1 MGTTQTAT
9 ADDRTVNRPDS
20 PWRRVRLWA
29 GAHAIDDL
37 YQGLIPAVVPYF
49 VLQRHFSYV
58 EASGLVLAATLGSA
72 LPPLA
77 VGFLADRHRLPWL
90 APLGISQSCSPR
102 SPASRSSAPSCPTVS
117 PRSSRSTGYGIW
129 GPLPP
134 WAALRSR
141 SKWAAVCSARSPGGA
156 SARVPAS

>member
-1 MGTTQTAT
+1 MGTAQTAT
-9 ADDRTVNRPDS
+9 ADDRTVNRPDL

-72 LPPLA
+72 LPQLA
-77 VGFLADRHRLPWL
+77 VGFLADRHRLPI
-90 APLGISQSCSPR
+90 ASPR
-102 SPASRSSAPSCPTVS
+102 GR
-117 PRSSRSTGYGIW
+117 RR
-129 GPLPP
+129 
-134 WAALRSR
+134 
-141 SKWAAVCSARSPGGA
+141 
-156 SARVPAS
+156 